1 MPVRVQYSG
10 KKKIVTNDGS
20 VQLDLNSNRLL
31 HYDQSKY
38 RFIIG
43 TRTPSSTSTDTDNK
57 VLMSKEGENVLNV

>member
-1 MPVRVQYSG
+1 MPARVQYAG

-20 VQLDLNSNRLL
+20 VQIDMNSNRIL
-31 HYDQSKY
+31 HFDQSKY

-43 TRTPSSTSTDTDNK
+43 GRTQSSTSTDTDNK

>member
-1 MPVRVQYSG
+1 MATVISKG

-20 VQLDLNSNRLL
+20 VQIDLNSNRIL

-38 RFIIG
+38 RFLIG
-43 TRTPSSTSTDTDNK
+43 QKTTSSTDDSK

>member
-1 MPVRVQYSG
+1 MAVRVQYKG

-20 VQLDLNSNRLL
+20 VQIDLNSNRIL

-43 TRTPSSTSTDTDNK
+43 SRTAGSDSTDTDNK